1 MPKLQYVG
9 GVQAVD
15 VVLPTRVLSVAAGD
29 VIDVTADEAARLADH
44 PDFVAPAK
52 RTATPSEEN

>member
-1 MPKLQYVG
+1 MPKLTYVG

-15 VVLPTRVLSVAAGD
+15 VVLPTRVVSVAAGD
-29 VIDVTADEAARLADH
+29 EFDVSADEAARLADH

-52 RTATPSEEN
+52 PAKEK